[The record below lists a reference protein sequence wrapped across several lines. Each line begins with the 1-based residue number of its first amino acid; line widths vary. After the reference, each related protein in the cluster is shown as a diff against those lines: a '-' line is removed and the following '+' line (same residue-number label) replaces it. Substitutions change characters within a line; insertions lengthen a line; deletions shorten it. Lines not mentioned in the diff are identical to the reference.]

1 LVTGSSPNDE
11 MLSILLDGLNKR
23 RKRFV
28 ENPDA
33 AKSLINQ
40 GSSTHPSDM
49 DEVELAAYTST
60 ANILLNLDR
69 VIMKN

>member
-1 LVTGSSPNDE
+1 
-11 MLSILLDGLNKR
+11 
-23 RKRFV
+23 
-28 ENPDA
+28 
-33 AKSLINQ
+33 
-40 GSSTHPSDM
+40 M